1 MADVSKRSQ
10 LNLYD
15 PVEQEFKFSSQQGS
29 NDCKFNGPNEWSVN
43 APVFKLSSGQQV
55 VANVASAI
63 LANASAVVTEKSRA
77 EAKEA
82 ELKAEIDAEVA
93 NRISAVSTEATARQG
108 VQTNLNTESLAR
120 TAGDEGLQQQI
131 DQEASSR
138 LSGSTTIL
146 WTIRN

>member
-15 PVEQEFKFSSQQGS
+15 PVEQEFKFSIQQGS
-29 NDCKFNGPNEWSVN
+29 NDCKFNVPNEWSVN